1 MLNFFLFPEQQD
13 PVPIA
18 ASRGQT
24 PARTSLHYQEAEYTL
39 LNELTLLRGSN
50 KYVENTTNAFFVI
63 QHFYFQDYVN
73 LII

>member
-1 MLNFFLFPEQQD
+1 MLIFFLFPEQPD

-50 KYVENTTNAFFVI
+50 KYVENTTNAFFLLFNI
-63 QHFYFQDYVN
+63 FIFK
-73 LII
+73 IM